1 VTITLLLQSI
11 LAGLTNG
18 FVYGLIGLGIA
29 IVFRGARIINAMQG
43 DFALLG
49 SVVAYVALT
58 RFHLPMLP
66 AFLVGVIAGG
76 VLGFLIERFL
86 IRPTEKR
93 AGTEDSYLLVTLGGA
108 FAASAAVLLYFGRDS
123 YVLSGV
129 GGDSSINVFDAAIRV
144 HAVWLIVIS
153 SLVVAGLK
161 LFYSHTRLG
170 QAMLAASI
178 DVNGS
183 LTIGI
188 NVPLMRTLTFAAGG
202 LMGGLAGV
210 LVAPLINIHY
220 EMGLLLTLKGFA
232 AAILGGLTS
241 PLGAVF
247 GGVTLG
253 LVESLAIVAVSS
265 GYKDVIAMAILILIM
280 IVMPQGLLGRRG
292 RRGG

>member
-1 VTITLLLQSI
+1 MTITLLLQSI

-76 VLGFLIERFL
+76 VLGFLVERLL

-153 SLVVAGLK
+153 SVVVAGLK

-188 NVPLMRTLTFAAGG
+188 NVPLMRTLTFVAGG

-247 GGVTLG
+247 GGVILG

>member
-49 SVVAYVALT
+49 SVVAYVSLT

-76 VLGFLIERFL
+76 ILGFLVERFL
-86 IRPTEKR
+86 IRPTEER

-129 GGDSSINVFDAAIRV
+129 GGDSSINVFDAAIRI

-153 SLVVAGLK
+153 SLVVTGLK
-161 LFYSHTRLG
+161 LFYSYTRLG

-188 NVPLMRTLTFAAGG
+188 NVPLMRTLTFVAGG

-253 LVESLAIVAVSS
+253 LVESLAVVAVSS

>member
-1 VTITLLLQSI
+1 MTITLLLQSI

-49 SVVAYVALT
+49 SVVAYVAVT
-58 RFHLPMLP
+58 RLHLPMLP
-66 AFLVGVIAGG
+66 AFLVGVVAGG
-76 VLGFLIERFL
+76 VLGFLVERLL

-153 SLVVAGLK
+153 SLVVTGLR
-161 LFYSHTRLG
+161 LFYSYTRLG

-188 NVPLMRTLTFAAGG
+188 NVPLMRTLTFVAGG

-280 IVMPQGLLGRRG
+280 IVMPQGLLGRRA

>member
-1 VTITLLLQSI
+1 MTITLLLQSI

-123 YVLSGV
+123 YVLNGV

-161 LFYSHTRLG
+161 LFYSYTRLG

-188 NVPLMRTLTFAAGG
+188 NVPLMRTLTFVAGG

>member
-49 SVVAYVALT
+49 SVVAYVSLT

-66 AFLVGVIAGG
+66 AFLVGVVAGG
-76 VLGFLIERFL
+76 ILGFLVERFL
-86 IRPTEKR
+86 IRPTEER

-144 HAVWLIVIS
+144 HAVWLIIIS
-153 SLVVAGLK
+153 SLVVTGLK
-161 LFYSHTRLG
+161 LFYSYTRLG

-188 NVPLMRTLTFAAGG
+188 NVPLMRTLTFVAGG

-253 LVESLAIVAVSS
+253 LVESLAVVAVSS

>member
-1 VTITLLLQSI
+1 MTITLLLQSI

-49 SVVAYVALT
+49 SVVAYVSLT

-76 VLGFLIERFL
+76 ILGFLVERFL
-86 IRPTEKR
+86 IRPTEER

>member
-1 VTITLLLQSI
+1 MTITLLLQSI

-49 SVVAYVALT
+49 SVVAYVSLT

-76 VLGFLIERFL
+76 VLGFLVERFL
-86 IRPTEKR
+86 IRPTEER

-153 SLVVAGLK
+153 SLVVTGLK
-161 LFYSHTRLG
+161 LFYSYTRLG

-188 NVPLMRTLTFAAGG
+188 NVPLMRTLTFVAGG

-253 LVESLAIVAVSS
+253 LVESLAVVAVSS

>member
-1 VTITLLLQSI
+1 MTITLLLQSI

-49 SVVAYVALT
+49 SVVAYVSLT

-76 VLGFLIERFL
+76 VLGFLVERFL
-86 IRPTEKR
+86 IRPTEER

-108 FAASAAVLLYFGRDS
+108 FAASAAVLLYFGRNS

-129 GGDSSINVFDAAIRV
+129 GGNSSINVFDAAIRV
-144 HAVWLIVIS
+144 HAVWLIIIS
-153 SLVVAGLK
+153 SLVVTGLK
-161 LFYSHTRLG
+161 LFYSYTRLG

-188 NVPLMRTLTFAAGG
+188 NVPLMRTLTFVAGG

-253 LVESLAIVAVSS
+253 LVESLAVVAVSS